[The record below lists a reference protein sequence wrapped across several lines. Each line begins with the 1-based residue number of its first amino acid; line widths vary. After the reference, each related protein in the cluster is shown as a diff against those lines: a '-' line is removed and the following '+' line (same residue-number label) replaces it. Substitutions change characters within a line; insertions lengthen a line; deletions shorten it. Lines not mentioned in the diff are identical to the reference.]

1 MMSQHFPVRG
11 RFECMTPG
19 ALVLAFDNR
28 FSLMTTKVLTYEVT
42 VLRPAEKGVGGGGG
56 GTGKGGEDEED
67 EFGDAED
74 FDDDDEMAI

>member
-1 MMSQHFPVRG
+1 
-11 RFECMTPG
+11 MTPG